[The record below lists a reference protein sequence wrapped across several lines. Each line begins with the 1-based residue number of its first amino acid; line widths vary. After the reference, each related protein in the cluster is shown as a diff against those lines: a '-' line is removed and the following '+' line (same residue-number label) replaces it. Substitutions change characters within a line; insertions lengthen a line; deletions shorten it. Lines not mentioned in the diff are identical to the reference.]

1 MFRRI
6 LSTFAIVG
14 FIASQW
20 AAMPHAHGG
29 SEGAAHSAVPHVH
42 TSSHSHR
49 HGHGHHHHH
58 PTHHKHRPSGDG
70 VQDGT
75 DHDADAI
82 YLPTATPTVNRG
94 GDIFLNLQ
102 AFILLLPAD
111 FSTTGEMTHILGPDL
126 SQECEPSCARYLQ
139 LRALRI

>member
-1 MFRRI
+1 MFRHI
-6 LSTFAIVG
+6 LSTLALVG

-49 HGHGHHHHH
+49 HGHGHHHH
-58 PTHHKHRPSGDG
+58 PTHHKHRPNGNG

-75 DHDADAI
+75 NHDSDAI
-82 YLPTATPTVNRG
+82 YLPMSTPTVHRG

-102 AFILLLPAD
+102 ALLALLLPAD
-111 FSTTGEMTHILGPDL
+111 FSTTNEMTHILESHL
-126 SQECEPSCARYLQ
+126 SQECKPSCARYLQ